1 MPEKN
6 IPQINQDLDFKLLLH
21 VLSKNLV
28 WIVFLFVLG
37 ITSAF
42 LLIRYTKPLY
52 RAKSVIQLT
61 SNEDDAQKNIL
72 DQSLNP
78 YRGMNLAK
86 EIELIKSPVFL
97 QRVVQKLPVEVSYFV
112 KGAILNFE
120 SYRSTPFYVEFDT
133 IAQSAY
139 GQKYDVRL
147 VDGSSYSLSLPTGD
161 GLKEDN
167 HAFGEWVTDGATKFR
182 IMLREGYDVDPSVRY
197 YFVFINPQ
205 QFVNELVT
213 SLRVEI
219 LSEPAKTIEISYSGY
234 NAAKVADVVNGV
246 AKEFEHFNL
255 EKKQESASRVLDY
268 IDRTLGIV
276 SENLD
281 SSEKQL
287 SKFAPEDIKDPFLV
301 QIEQSKSLDQLV
313 SLDEKEALLLND
325 IAVLK
330 KVKLLQINSR
340 NDVVNAYALI
350 AGTGL
355 QEPLSP
361 VLERFN
367 QLYNSLDELSYS
379 SPEGSP
385 ALNKVDYQLGEQ
397 KKAFTAALQ
406 SLDNV
411 LQDKLLTLR
420 EGRSKINLVSTL
432 ADVDT
437 NNLSASMIKRIKEV
451 NEKFFNQLIEKKA
464 EYSIAKEGFTPEYQ
478 ILEFAS
484 PPEKP
489 VAPDKQLIIL
499 TAVGAWLLLSL
510 LLVGIRYILNDEIL
524 LIRDISK
531 YTDAPILGMI
541 HKYKEDIPV
550 SQLVVDKKPKG
561 LIAEAFRTA
570 RTNLQFIYN
579 EPGPKVISLT
589 STISGEGKTFV
600 SINLAGILAF
610 SGHKVIVL
618 DCDMRKPKIHV
629 GFETDNDLGMS
640 TILIGKNKLEECI
653 RHSQMDNLDFITAG
667 PIPPNPAELL
677 LTPKMDQ
684 VIADLKSQYDFVVI
698 DNPPSGLVSDAIVN
712 LQRADYPIY
721 VFRSDY
727 SRKFFINNLIR
738 LKEENKISNI
748 SCILNSVDL
757 QKNRSYGYGY
767 GYGSYNYGYGYG
779 YGFGYYE
786 EESMSK
792 PNKTGSRI
800 YNIVKGKKSG
810 NKI

>member
-1 MPEKN
+1 MAEKH

-37 ITSAF
+37 IVTAF

-61 SNEDDAQKNIL
+61 SSEDGQKNIL
-72 DQSLNP
+72 DEKLNP
-78 YRGMNLAK
+78 YNSTNLAK
-86 EIELIKSPVFL
+86 EIELIRSPVFL
-97 QRVVQKLPVEVSYFV
+97 QRVAKKIPVQVSYYI

-120 SYRSTPFYVEFDT
+120 AYKSTPFYVEFEALDKDL
-133 IAQSAY
+133 Y
-139 GQKYDVRL
+139 GKKFDIRLLDNSTYAILMPNGQTAEKDV
-147 VDGSSYSLSLPTGD
+147 P
-161 GLKEDN
+161 
-167 HAFGEWVTDGATKFR
+167 FGEWLTVGGAKFR
-182 IMLREGYDVDPSVRY
+182 VLLRENQAIDPNVKY
-197 YFVFINPQ
+197 YFTFNDPQYFID
-205 QFVNELVT
+205 ELVNT
-213 SLRVEI
+213 LKVSI
-219 LSEPAKTIEISYSGY
+219 LSEAAKTIEISYNGY

-246 AKEFEHFNL
+246 AKEFEYFNL
-255 EKKQESASRVLDY
+255 EKKRESATLVLDY
-268 IDRTLGIV
+268 IDQTLGIV
-276 SENLD
+276 SVNLGNN
-281 SSEKQL
+281 EKDL
-287 SKFAPEDIKDPFLV
+287 DRFSPGTVKDPFLV
-301 QIEQSKSLDQLV
+301 QIEQSKSIDQLGA
-313 SLDEKEALLLND
+313 LDEKEQGLEND
-325 IAVLK
+325 SATLAKIRPLE
-330 KVKLLQINSR
+330 INSR
-340 NDVVNAYALI
+340 NDVVNIFAI
-350 AGTGL
+350 ISGTGV
-355 QEPLSP
+355 QQALSAP
-361 VLERFN
+361 LERFTE
-367 QLYNSLDELSYS
+367 LFNSLEDLSYS
-379 SPEGSP
+379 SPEGSQLLDK
-385 ALNKVDYQLGEQ
+385 AKYQVEQQ
-397 KKAFTAALQ
+397 KKAYASALV

-411 LQDKLLTLR
+411 LADKLATLR
-420 EGRSKINLVSTL
+420 KNRARINLE
-432 ADVDT
+432 AIREGIADT
-437 NNLSASMIKRIKEV
+437 NNLDANMIKRMKEV

-464 EYSIAKEGFTPEYQ
+464 EYAIAKEGFTPEYQ
-478 ILEFAS
+478 ILEFATA
-484 PPEKP
+484 PEKP
-489 VAPDKQLIIL
+489 IAPDKQVIIL

-510 LLVGIRYILNDEIL
+510 LLVGVRYLLNDEIL

-531 YTDAPILGMI
+531 FTDAPILGMI

-610 SGHKVIVL
+610 SGHRVIVI

-640 TILIGKNKLEECI
+640 TILIGKHTLSECI
-653 RHSQMDNLDFITAG
+653 RRSKMENLSFITAG

-684 VIADLKSQYDFVVI
+684 VIAELKKDYDFVVI

-757 QKNRSYGYGY
+757 QKNKSYGYGY

-792 PNKTGSRI
+792 SNKAGTRL
-800 YNIVKGKKSG
+800 YNMVKGKK
-810 NKI
+810 NDNV

>member
-37 ITSAF
+37 IISAF
-42 LLIRYTKPLY
+42 LLIRYTKPVY

-61 SNEDDAQKNIL
+61 SNEDEQKNIL
-72 DQSLNP
+72 DEKLNP
-78 YRGMNLAK
+78 YTSKNLAK
-86 EIELIKSPVFL
+86 EIELIRSPVFL
-97 QRVVQKLPVEVSYFV
+97 KRVAQKLPVEVSYYV
-112 KGAILNFE
+112 QGAILNFE
-120 SYRSTPFYVEFDT
+120 SYRSTPFEVEFEGLTNTVYGKKFSIRLRDT
-133 IAQSAY
+133 TTFMISFPDDQS
-139 GQKYDVRL
+139 
-147 VDGSSYSLSLPTGD
+147 
-161 GLKEDN
+161 KEGTY
-167 HAFGEWVTDGATKFR
+167 AFGDWLEWGGSRFRLSYRTGVTLEPGVK
-182 IMLREGYDVDPSVRY
+182 Y
-197 YFVFINPQ
+197 YFVFNSPNS
-205 QFVNELVT
+205 FVEELVGAL
-213 SLRVEI
+213 SVKI
-219 LSEPAKTIEISYSGY
+219 LSEPAKTIEISYAGY
-234 NAAKVADVVNGV
+234 NASKVADVVNGV
-246 AKEFEHFNL
+246 AKEFEYFNL
-255 EKKQESASRVLDY
+255 EKKQESASQVLSY

-276 SENLD
+276 SNNLD
-281 SSEKQL
+281 SNEKQL
-287 SKFAPEDIKDPFLV
+287 DKYTPDQIRDPFLQ
-301 QIEQSKSLDQLV
+301 QIEQTKNVDQLAGF
-313 SLDEKEALLLND
+313 DEKELILAND
-325 IAVLK
+325 SSVLQ
-330 KVKLLQINSR
+330 KVKDIPINDR
-340 NDVVNAYALI
+340 NDVANVYALI
-350 AGTGL
+350 AGTGMQTSL
-355 QEPLSP
+355 GML
-361 VLERFN
+361 LDRFG
-367 QLYNSLDELSYS
+367 QLFNSLEDLTYS
-379 SPEGSP
+379 SPESSP
-385 ALNKVDYQLGEQ
+385 VLNKINYQIEQQ
-397 KKAFTAALQ
+397 KKAYASTLVSVENVLKEKQAALRKGRAKV
-406 SLDNV
+406 SLTSV
-411 LQDKLLTLR
+411 
-420 EGRSKINLVSTL
+420 GAGS
-432 ADVDT
+432 DT
-437 NNLSASMIKRIKEV
+437 NNLNASMVKRIKEV

-464 EYSIAKEGFTPEYQ
+464 EYSIAREGFTPEYQ

-499 TAVGAWLLLSL
+499 TAVGAWLLLSV
-510 LLVGIRYILNDEIL
+510 LLVGVRYLLNDEIL

-610 SGHKVIVL
+610 SGYKVVVI

-640 TILIGKNKLEECI
+640 TILIGKNTWEECI
-653 RHSQMDNLDFITAG
+653 HRSQMENLDFITAG

-677 LTPKMDQ
+677 LTPKMDR
-684 VIADLKSQYDFVVI
+684 VIEELKAQYDFVVI

-738 LKEENKISNI
+738 LKEENKIQKM

-786 EESMSK
+786 EETAPK
-792 PNKTGSRI
+792 PGAGGSWF
-800 YNIVKGKKSG
+800 YNIIKGKN
-810 NKI
+810 NKKV

>member
-42 LLIRYTKPLY
+42 LLIRYTKPVY

-61 SNEDDAQKNIL
+61 SNEDAQKNIL

-78 YRGMNLAK
+78 YTGMNLAK
-86 EIELIKSPVFL
+86 EIELIKSPVFM
-97 QRVVQKLPVEVSYFV
+97 QRVAQKLPVEVSYFV

-120 SYRSTPFYVEFDT
+120 SYRSTPFYVEFAS
-133 IAQSAY
+133 INPNAY
-139 GQKYDVRL
+139 GQKFDVRL
-147 VDGSSYSLSLPTGD
+147 LNGAQYSLSLPTGD
-161 GLKEDN
+161 KLKEAN
-167 HAFGEWVTDGATKFR
+167 YTFGEWVTDGQTKFR
-182 IMLREGYDVDPSVRY
+182 LFLREDQTVDPTIKY
-197 YFVFINPQ
+197 YFIFNNPQ
-205 QFVNELVT
+205 QFVNDLLS
-213 SLRVEI
+213 SLSVKI
-219 LSEPAKTIEISYSGY
+219 LSEPAKTIEITYSGF
-234 NAAKVADVVNGV
+234 NANKVSDVVNGV
-246 AKEFEHFNL
+246 AKEFEYFNL
-255 EKKQESASRVLDY
+255 EKKQEGASRVLDY

-276 SENLD
+276 SQNLD
-281 SSEKQL
+281 SNEKQL
-287 SKFAPEDIKDPFLV
+287 SKYTPDAIKDPFLI
-301 QIEQSKSLDQLV
+301 QMEQSKSLDQLV
-313 SLDEKEALLLND
+313 SMEEKEAALVND
-325 IAVLK
+325 LAVLDK
-330 KVKLLQINSR
+330 IKPIEIKTR
-340 NDVVNAYALI
+340 NDVANAYALI

-355 QEPLSP
+355 QQPLGP
-361 VLERFN
+361 VLDRFT
-367 QLYNSLDELSYS
+367 QLFNSLEDLSYS

-385 ALNKVDYQLGEQ
+385 TLNKVNYQLEQ
-397 KKAFTAALQ
+397 QRNAFHSTLQ
-406 SLDNV
+406 SLESV
-411 LQDKLLTLR
+411 FQDKLKALR
-420 EGRSKINLVSTL
+420 DGLSKVNVG
-432 ADVDT
+432 AVAPGVDT
-437 NNLSASMIKRIKEV
+437 NNLSASMVKRIKEV

-478 ILEFAS
+478 ILEFAT

-618 DCDMRKPKIHV
+618 DCDMRKPKIHM

-640 TILIGKNKLEECI
+640 TILIGKDTLAECI
-653 RHSQMDNLDFITAG
+653 RHSQMENLHFITAG

-677 LTPKMDQ
+677 LTSKMDQ
-684 VIADLKSQYDFVVI
+684 VIAELKEKYDFVVI
-698 DNPPSGLVSDAIVN
+698 DNPPSGLVSDAVVN

-727 SRKFFINNLIR
+727 SRKFFINNLLR
-738 LKEENKISNI
+738 LKEENKITNI

-786 EESMSK
+786 EESTSK
-792 PNKTGSRI
+792 TNRTGNRI
-800 YNIVKGKKSG
+800 YNIVKGKK
-810 NKI
+810 NDKI

>member
-37 ITSAF
+37 VTSAF
-42 LLIRYTKPLY
+42 LLIRYTKPVF

-61 SNEDDAQKNIL
+61 SNEDAQKNIL
-72 DQSLNP
+72 DERLNP
-78 YRGMNLAK
+78 YRSMNLAK
-86 EIELIKSPVFL
+86 EIELIRSPVFL
-97 QRVVQKLPVEVSYFV
+97 QRVAQKLPVEVSYFV

-120 SYRSTPFYVEFDT
+120 SYRSTPFYVEFAA
-133 IAQSAY
+133 IGASSY
-139 GQKYDVRL
+139 GYKYDIGL
-147 VDGSSYSLSLPTGD
+147 VDKSTYSLSLPTTGK
-161 GLKEDN
+161 LKEEN
-167 HAFGEWVTDGATKFR
+167 HTFGEWVTDGDTKFR
-182 IMLREGYDVDPSVRY
+182 VFLRDDAKIDPAVKY
-197 YFVFINPQ
+197 YFVFNDPQ
-205 QFVNELVT
+205 QFVNEMVA
-213 SLRVEI
+213 SLSVSI

-234 NAAKVADVVNGV
+234 NASKVADVVNGV
-246 AKEFEHFNL
+246 AKEFEYFNL

-281 SSEKQL
+281 SNEKQL
-287 SKFAPEDIKDPFLV
+287 SKFAPNDIKDPFLV
-301 QIEQSKSLDQLV
+301 QIEQSKSMDQLM
-313 SLDEKEALLLND
+313 SLDEKDAMLTND
-325 IAVLK
+325 TAVLH
-330 KVKLLQINSR
+330 KVKPLKINTR
-340 NDVVNAYALI
+340 NDVVNVYAMV

-355 QEPLSP
+355 QEPLRP
-361 VLERFN
+361 ILDRFT
-367 QLYNSLDELSYS
+367 QLYNSLEELSYS

-385 ALNKVDYQLGEQ
+385 ALNKITYQLEQ
-397 KKAFTAALQ
+397 QKMAFASALV
-406 SLDNV
+406 SLENV
-411 LQDKLLTLR
+411 LQDKLVTLR
-420 EGRSKINLVSTL
+420 NSRSKITIESAV
-432 ADVDT
+432 AGVDT

-478 ILEFAS
+478 ILEFAT

-640 TILIGKNKLEECI
+640 TILIGKNTLKECI
-653 RHSQMDNLDFITAG
+653 RHSQMENLDFITAG

-677 LTPKMDQ
+677 LTSKMDQ
-684 VIADLKSQYDFVVI
+684 VIAELKTQYDFVVI

-727 SRKFFINNLIR
+727 SRKFFINNLLR
-738 LKEENKISNI
+738 LKEENKITNI

-786 EESMSK
+786 EESISK
-792 PNKTGSRI
+792 NNRTGTRI
-800 YNIVKGKKSG
+800 YNIVKGKKNE
-810 NKI
+810 NKL